1 MLAKVL
7 VQLSL
12 KEIIDIFVFDKEQ
25 VRPIIYNNL
34 PGLVMKEGVDI
45 FVQQLINMNEK
56 ELVRRAMNQL
66 YNIDNNITHYANVL
80 HVNKEMFIYILPS
93 YVLDG
98 LLEKIPMDDDYFLI
112 MFTKYSMQ
120 HYLID
125 YLRMIVQINTK
136 NSQLNKLI
144 HDALI
149 IVTLC

>member
-66 YNIDNNITHYANVL
+66 YNIDNNITHYTNVL

-98 LLEKIPMDDDYFLI
+98 LLDKIPMDDDYFLI
-112 MFTKYSMQ
+112 MFTKYSMR

-136 NSQLNKLI
+136 NSQLKKLI

>member
-66 YNIDNNITHYANVL
+66 YNIDNNITHYTNVL

-136 NSQLNKLI
+136 NSQLKKLI

-149 IVTLC
+149 ILTLC